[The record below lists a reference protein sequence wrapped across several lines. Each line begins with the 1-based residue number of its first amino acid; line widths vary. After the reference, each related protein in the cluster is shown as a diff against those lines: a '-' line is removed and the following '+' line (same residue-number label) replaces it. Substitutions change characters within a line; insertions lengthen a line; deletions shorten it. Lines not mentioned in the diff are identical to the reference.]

1 MNIFYCTGTVLT
13 GDLFMGSIKAIGFVF
28 FFGAILFSPNLAAAE
43 IDIKEQRRLFSRGE
57 RIANK
62 PKSWEYRQIV
72 RQLSEV
78 DYPLLPYIEQKT
90 LMRFPYL
97 SNKTQIDKFL
107 TNYANTPLDRPL
119 RKKWL
124 NYLARNDEPELF
136 LTYYKDIND
145 PVLACHKVRMELEKP
160 ALKAQALNGIDNL
173 WLIGKSQPK
182 ECDPAFKVWQNAG
195 RRTQEMIW
203 RRMALAANGGNHT
216 LIPYLKKLLVKDQ
229 QYLGDLWLKVRRSPS
244 FASRLSEF
252 PGTFPEKEAE
262 ILAYGF
268 GRLIW
273 RDRNLALKSW
283 DKANKRF
290 QFSQEQV
297 AYITGRFALALAS
310 ADHDKAGEWLDK
322 TSQFGTDEELFRWQL
337 THLLRKQDWQKV
349 LAVVESAPVEVSS
362 DLTYQY
368 WQGRSYENIGAKP
381 QADTIF
387 GQLADNRHY
396 YGFLASGKIKRDI
409 HLMDHP
415 LTYTPE
421 EIAAVETRPAARRA
435 KEFLALKRLASAR
448 REWVHFQ
455 AKIDDQQKLISAVIA
470 DDWGWHDR
478 AIFTLSR
485 VGYLDDVKL
494 RFPLAYDDEVIRQ
507 SKSQDIDPAWA
518 FAIARRESSF
528 MADANSGAGARG
540 LMQLLPSTVNFIT
553 KKNIKSRK
561 LFEPSFNIQQG
572 TQYMRYLMDR
582 VGNNSVLATASY
594 NAGWSRV
601 KNWVPKDNAIPLD
614 IWVETIP
621 FKETRNYVKAVLA
634 YQQIY
639 SRLLGEDDNL
649 FHTLADM
656 EISRKTLS
664 L

>member
-1 MNIFYCTGTVLT
+1 
-13 GDLFMGSIKAIGFVF
+13 MGSTKAIGFLIISF
-28 FFGAILFSPNLAAAE
+28 ALLLWPSFSVAD
-43 IDIKEQRRLFSRGE
+43 IDTNEQRRLFSRGE
-57 RIANK
+57 RIAHK
-62 PKSWEYRQIV
+62 PKSAEYKQIV
-72 RQLSEV
+72 KQLSEAN
-78 DYPLLPYIEQKT
+78 YPLLPYIEQKT

-97 SNKTQIDKFL
+97 SNKDNIDRFL
-107 TNYANTPLDRPL
+107 TNYSSTPLERPL

-124 NYLARNDEPELF
+124 TYLAKNDQPALF
-136 LTYYKDIND
+136 LKYYKDIND
-145 PVLACHKVRMELEKP
+145 PVLACYKVRMELEQP
-160 ALKAQALNGIDNL
+160 ALKAQALNGINDL

-182 ECDPAFKVWQNAG
+182 ECDPAFRAWKNAG
-195 RRTQEMIW
+195 NRTPEMIW
-203 RRMALAANGGNHT
+203 QRMALAANGGNHT
-216 LIPYLKKLLVKDQ
+216 LIPYLQKLLDQ
-229 QYLGDLWLKVRRSPS
+229 DQKYLGDLWLKVRRSPS

-252 PGTFPEKEAE
+252 PGQFPQKEAE

-273 RDRNLALKSW
+273 RDRDLALKGW
-283 DKANKRF
+283 NKASQRF
-290 QFSQEQV
+290 PFSKEQL
-297 AYITGRFALALAS
+297 AYITDRFALSLAS
-310 ADHDKAGEWLDK
+310 ADHPKAGEWLEK
-322 TSQFGTDEELFRWQL
+322 ASQYGANEQLFRWHL

-349 LAVVESAPVEVSS
+349 LGVIDSAPVEISS

-381 QADTIF
+381 QADAIF

-409 HLMDHP
+409 HLMNHP
-415 LTYTPE
+415 LAYTSE
-421 EIAAVETRPAARRA
+421 QIASVENMPAAARA
-435 KEFLALKRLASAR
+435 KEFLALKRYASAR

-470 DDWGWHDR
+470 NNWCWYDR

-494 RFPLAYDDEVIRQ
+494 RFPLAYNSEVINLA
-507 SKSQDIDPAWA
+507 KSQNIDPAWA

-553 KKNIKSRK
+553 KKKVKSRK
-561 LFEPSFNIQQG
+561 LFEPAFNIQHG

-582 VGNNSVLATASY
+582 MGNNSVLATASY

-601 KNWVPKDNAIPLD
+601 KNWVPKDDAVPLD

-639 SRLLGEDDNL
+639 SRLLGEEDNL
-649 FHTLADM
+649 FHSLADM
-656 EISRKTLS
+656 EISRAAL
-664 L
+664 